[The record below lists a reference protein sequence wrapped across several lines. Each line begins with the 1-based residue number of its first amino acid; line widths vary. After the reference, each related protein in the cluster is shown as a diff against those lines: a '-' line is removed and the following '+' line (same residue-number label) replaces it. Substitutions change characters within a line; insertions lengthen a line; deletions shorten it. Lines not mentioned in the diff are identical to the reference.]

1 VVVKAPPAP
10 ASTPVP
16 APVASTAS
24 KKTGDSLTDW
34 GVDQLKKLNTKN
46 KSSTDDLAL
55 IQFCL
60 ILDSSIEIRE
70 YLAEY
75 LGSTPEVS
83 LFASEFIRRKEG
95 KPASSS
101 YASSSMS
108 SSGSSGNDRNNNNN
122 NNAAFGVA
130 GKKKNK
136 KNNK

>member
-1 VVVKAPPAP
+1 M
-10 ASTPVP
+10 
-16 APVASTAS
+16 
-24 KKTGDSLTDW
+24 KKTGDRVTDW
-34 GVDQLKKLNTKN
+34 ATGALKKLNTKN

-60 ILDSSIEIRE
+60 ILESSIEVRE

-83 LFASEFIRRKEG
+83 LFASELIRRKEG

-101 YASSSMS
+101 YASSMS
-108 SSGSSGNDRNNNNN
+108 ASSASVGNDRS

-136 KNNK
+136 KNNNNK